1 MWLGPLSCINDAT
14 RGEDKT
20 WGLTLELRKNSK
32 QCSNN
37 NAVMQVPC
45 AGSADNPST
54 TMPHRTA
61 ETHSSRITSTRRQ
74 RTQSWQKTQRIFD
87 HRTAPATDPVKTE
100 YQPPASGAYPS
111 NGEQTPAR
119 EGVSRS
125 RERNPRTGEGWVSWP
140 LSPQIPPLTSTL
152 NNTVN
157 PTIGG

>member
-37 NAVMQVPC
+37 NAVMQVPY

-61 ETHSSRITSTRRQ
+61 ETHLSRITSTRRQ

-87 HRTAPATDPVKTE
+87 HRIAPATDPAKTE

-119 EGVSRS
+119 EGYQDHGNEIHGRVRVGQLASL
-125 RERNPRTGEGWVSWP
+125 PADT
-140 LSPQIPPLTSTL
+140 PLTSTL
-152 NNTVN
+152 NNTLN